1 MQDEHCYMLEDGIK
15 RWTERSLYES
25 TVKIGDSL
33 QLTFTAEIA
42 LADSDDF
49 SPQLQL
55 IILFVLIDDA
65 AL

>member
-49 SPQLQL
+49 SP
-55 IILFVLIDDA
+55 
-65 AL
+65 